1 MFIKDIDLSKYKDSM
16 SPLIKR
22 DVEELLKI
30 IGEQGKQLRELKKNN
45 P

>member
-1 MFIKDIDLSKYKDSM
+1 MFIKDIDLCKYKDSM

-30 IGEQGKQLRELKKNN
+30 IGEQGIPLRKLMQNN